1 WSGSAPC
8 PPPDRRAAPRPR
20 GRARPRGH
28 RRSPGRGRDR
38 GPRPPPAPRPAA
50 HRRSPGTAPR
60 SRRSRRCLPS
70 SRALR
75 SATGGG
81 RGGGAVLAV
90 GQLGAAS
97 GPDHA
102 ALDEGAHV
110 LVLEHLD
117 PVAGGGHEDA
127 AFAPLAGPDRG
138 GGDLAVPRVPL

>member
-1 WSGSAPC
+1 
-8 PPPDRRAAPRPR
+8 
-20 GRARPRGH
+20 
-28 RRSPGRGRDR
+28 
-38 GPRPPPAPRPAA
+38 
-50 HRRSPGTAPR
+50 APR

-75 SATGGG
+75 SATAGG

-90 GQLGAAS
+90 GQLGTAS

-138 GGDLAVPRVPL
+138 GGDLAVPRVPLADLLRGGGQHIDDRKSVVEGKGVCAGGVALMTTERLA

>member
-1 WSGSAPC
+1 
-8 PPPDRRAAPRPR
+8 
-20 GRARPRGH
+20 
-28 RRSPGRGRDR
+28 GRGKGR

-75 SATGGG
+75 SATAGG
-81 RGGGAVLAV
+81 RGAGAVVAV
-90 GQLGAAS
+90 GQLGAAR

-127 AFAPLAGPDRG
+127 AFAHWRVQTAGEVTSRCHG
-138 GGDLAVPRVPL
+138 SHSRTFCVVVASTSM